1 MLWTDKVKKYLLK
14 LNIVE
19 LKDKQ
24 FTVIN
29 IGWRCIAKVL
39 VSAQLPQLAGVPGP
53 RYLVLE
59 PGSGRVRFS
68 VWQGLLF

>member
-29 IGWRCIAKVL
+29 DKKSNVYYQSINFFNG
-39 VSAQLPQLAGVPGP
+39 
-53 RYLVLE
+53 
-59 PGSGRVRFS
+59 
-68 VWQGLLF
+68 